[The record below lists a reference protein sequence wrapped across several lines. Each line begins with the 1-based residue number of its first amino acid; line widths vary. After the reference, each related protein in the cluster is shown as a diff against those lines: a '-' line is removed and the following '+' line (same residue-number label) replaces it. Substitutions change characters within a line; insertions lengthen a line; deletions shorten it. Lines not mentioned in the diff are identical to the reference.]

1 LFHANARAVSAAGA
15 IAVEVAKADNAL
27 IVVSVRKETD
37 HKVETVGIP
46 APVKPGIG
54 HRVHKVN
61 VQHVHR
67 VSAPRVRKGRAV
79 SVPRVNR
86 VHRVNV
92 QRVLQ
97 VNVRHV
103 RRQSKLLWFNP
114 YRQSRQ
120 SKLLWF
126 NPYRQS
132 RQSRL
137 LWFNPYRQ
145 IRQSRPLWF
154 KQRLRKCHQHQR
166 LVRLRASRGDS
177 KPCYWHR
184 HVQSTADNIAVV

>member
-1 LFHANARAVSAAGA
+1 LKDSRKPYNHHLFHANARAVSAAGA

-103 RRQSKLLWFNP
+103 RGRNNLSRQSRLQWFNP
-114 YRQSRQ
+114 YRQSRLQ
-120 SKLLWF
+120 
-126 NPYRQS
+126 
-132 RQSRL
+132 
-137 LWFNPYRQ
+137 
-145 IRQSRPLWF
+145 WF
-154 KQRLRKCHQHQR
+154 KQHLRKCHQHQR

>member
-1 LFHANARAVSAAGA
+1 VRQLKDSRKPYNHHLFHANVRAVSAAEA

-67 VSAPRVRKGRAV
+67 VSAPRVRKGRVV

-103 RRQSKLLWFNP
+103 RGQSNLS
-114 YRQSRQ
+114 RQSRLQ
-120 SKLLWF
+120 WF

-137 LWFNPYRQ
+137 Q
-145 IRQSRPLWF
+145 WF
-154 KQRLRKCHQHQR
+154 KQHLRKCHQHLR